1 MMNLDVAPESNDEAV
16 HRRRYEPLQPI
27 STTPSNQ
34 HAKLCAELLQE
45 VTRGKERAIPREK
58 PCKKYAVRQA
68 DGVSLWSP
76 RAHAHP
82 TGEVCTDQMLPT
94 RRLRS
99 GQAWRAACQRAN
111 QQALRRPLLAH
122 ALELLVDRDQ
132 AGAPDAEV
140 DEARTKARV
149 ASQEA
154 GAGSARARSSAAQ
167 ARHGAGSPTAV

>member
-1 MMNLDVAPESNDEAV
+1 MFNLVEKYPV
-16 HRRRYEPLQPI
+16 RYDDRATIFVEP
-27 STTPSNQ
+27 
-34 HAKLCAELLQE
+34 
-45 VTRGKERAIPREK
+45 TRARA
-58 PCKKYAVRQA
+58 
-68 DGVSLWSP
+68 
-76 RAHAHP
+76 
-82 TGEVCTDQMLPT
+82 TGEVCTDPMLPT

-149 ASQEA
+149 EGEQPVVAQEA
-154 GAGSARARSSAAQ
+154 PSFGVSESETRSSVSV
-167 ARHGAGSPTAV
+167 RGVP